1 VRHGTVDARFVPL
14 SFFIQ
19 SRIRVIGE
27 AGTPTRDGRRGTSRS
42 IVQFGRH
49 LDVIARN
56 SR

>member
-27 AGTPTRDGRRGTSRS
+27 AGTPMGDGRRGASHR
-42 IVQFGRH
+42 IVQLERH